1 LAFVKPFLGIALKL
15 LAVCAFTLMAAG
27 IKSLDN
33 RYPAGELVF
42 FRSAFALIPLL
53 IWLRWQGDL
62 INAVRTQNF
71 KGHLVR
77 SLIGVS
83 AMASG
88 FIALG
93 YLPLPDAIAIGYT
106 TPLITVVLA
115 SLILK
120 ENVRFYRWGAVL
132 IGFIGV
138 LIMLSPH
145 MEASEIAKGFQ
156 SRSAIGALI
165 ALLGAVLTAGA
176 IIQVRR
182 LTESEKTGAIVFYF
196 SVLSTL
202 YGLSTIVFGWNMPTG
217 ADLLI
222 LITIGMI
229 GGMGQIFMT
238 QSFRFADASLIAPF
252 EYTSMIW
259 ALLIGWFVFGEMPQQ
274 AVMMGAG
281 IVVAAG
287 LFVIWREHRLGLR
300 HAQLAAALSQKPL

>member
-1 LAFVKPFLGIALKL
+1 
-15 LAVCAFTLMAAG
+15 MAAG